1 MCKPSYRQTVHARV
15 VGDLPVAL
23 GMEEMMRQ
31 VRSLQLAVT
40 GVYVDGEGAKN
51 GDCPPAPATAEKEP
65 SKSFLTTDVNFY
77 NKQIIGMV
85 GESSNSGEPMQS
97 PVDLRGAKV
106 DQDLGPISFHYTP
119 IWAADPEPWSPGA
132 LSGTVV
138 SPQPT
143 VVKNTGL
150 SWEVEVA
157 RHHQLTITHGPL
169 HEKDYRLA
177 MIQGHWGG
185 SEHSIEG
192 KFFDGEIHLVHHHLQ
207 YPDVKVTLTNHI
219 KLYSYWSPT
228 FRRQAGMLRALL
240 WWPSSSPSTTSWPT
254 LSWRRLERF
263 CQG

>member
-1 MCKPSYRQTVHARV
+1 M

-23 GMEEMMRQ
+23 GMDEMMRQ

-40 GVYVDGEGAKN
+40 GVYVDGEGTKIGN
-51 GDCPPAPATAEKEP
+51 CPPAPATSEKEP
-65 SKSFLTTDVNFY
+65 SKGFLTTDISFY
-77 NKQIIGMV
+77 NKQIIGLV

-97 PVDLRGAKV
+97 PVDLMGAKP
-106 DQDLGPISFHYTP
+106 DPNLGPISFHYTP

-143 VVKNTGL
+143 VVRNTGL

-157 RHHQLTITHGPL
+157 RHHQLIITHGPL
-169 HEKDYRLA
+169 HDKDYRLA
-177 MIQGHWGG
+177 NVHGHWGG

-207 YPDVKVTLTNHI
+207 YPNVKVTNHVKLTPI
-219 KLYSYWSPT
+219 ASST
-228 FRRQAGMLRALL
+228 FRRQAGTPRGSL
-240 WWPSSSPSTTSWPT
+240 WWPSSSPSTTSCPT
-254 LSWRRLERF
+254 LSWRRSERF

>member
-1 MCKPSYRQTVHARV
+1 MATSQSCTASTRPRRDTPSGPTSSSTPPRCSKTFAFKIWCQPPSLQTVRARV

-40 GVYVDGEGAKN
+40 GVYVDGEGTKI
-51 GDCPPAPATAEKEP
+51 GDCPPVPATAEKEP
-65 SKSFLTTDVNFY
+65 SKSFLTTDISFY
-77 NKQIIGMV
+77 NKQIIGSV

-97 PVDLRGAKV
+97 PVDLTGAK
-106 DQDLGPISFHYTP
+106 QDPNLGPISFHYTP

-132 LSGTVV
+132 LSATVV

-143 VVKNTGL
+143 VVRNSGL
-150 SWEVEVA
+150 SWEVVVE

-177 MIQGHWGG
+177 MIHGHWGG

-192 KFFDGEIHLVHHHLQ
+192 RFFDGEIHLVHHHLQ
-207 YPDVKVTLTNHI
+207 YSDVKVTNHVN
-219 KLYSYWSPT
+219 LGDSY
-228 FRRQAGMLRALL
+228 
-240 WWPSSSPSTTSWPT
+240 
-254 LSWRRLERF
+254 
-263 CQG
+263 

>member
-1 MCKPSYRQTVHARV
+1 MIICKPPCLQTVRARV

-40 GVYVDGEGAKN
+40 GIYVDGEGNKI
-51 GDCPPAPATAEKEP
+51 GDCPPAPDTAEKEP
-65 SKSFLTTDVNFY
+65 SKSFLTNDFNFY
-77 NKQIIGMV
+77 NNQIIGLV
-85 GESSNSGEPMQS
+85 GESSNSGEPIQS
-97 PVDLRGAKV
+97 PVDLAGAKQ
-106 DQDLGPISFHYTP
+106 DPDLGPITFHYTP
-119 IWAADPEPWSPGA
+119 IWAADPERWSPGA

-143 VVKNTGL
+143 VVRNTGL

-177 MIQGHWGG
+177 MINGHWGG

-207 YPDVKVTLTNHI
+207 YPDVKV
-219 KLYSYWSPT
+219 SM
-228 FRRQAGMLRALL
+228 RVA
-240 WWPSSSPSTTSWPT
+240 
-254 LSWRRLERF
+254 
-263 CQG
+263 C